1 MVDLVRH
8 LGEFFVKDLEREGVR
23 VDGLEREREREEV
36 VDRLSDVVDLF
47 LS

>member
-1 MVDLVRH
+1 MDLVRH
-8 LGEFFVKDLEREGVR
+8 LGEFFVKDLEREGGR

-36 VDRLSDVVDLF
+36 VDCLSDVVDLF